1 MANSSSKPQ
10 TQQPSHHKEDVGLE
24 HGDVSTASDSSNS
37 SAMGS
42 SECSSG
48 LSGSPTSAAQTPLAN
63 KNANPSIKKQ
73 RAEDQKMRIEVKIV
87 PPQYKDRLSLYDR
100 LLAKQPPKKPE
111 STNNSKTRQQ
121 QRPASAIPIK
131 IKHDTHK
138 QTNRRATNHLAP
150 STPNSTPTP
159 HSMQS
164 ILQKLENLSTTTAS
178 SSSNPRSRTSS
189 GSSSKSKTPSTLPA
203 TLETLLKS
211 TAPSSTTS
219 SKHQTNNEEP
229 STTGP
234 ESLLDTSS
242 SSETSTAAPSR
253 THSRSDSWHQVSVP
267 TFAPPLQQHQQQQ
280 PASNNATSKL
290 SKLTLIIPKH
300 GIAFTP
306 PIDLIETATEFHL
319 FVDVPGA
326 HVGDVEV
333 RMEEWGK
340 VVVVRAGVEDP
351 VEAFKDKMITNTNS
365 IHERKVGE
373 FMRRVKLSTAVD
385 EKDCEA
391 SMLNGLLHV
400 RMGKKGKSSG

>member
-1 MANSSSKPQ
+1 MSQQRQTLPILLPWALLNAPVVHLEVLRLLHRRRLPTRIPTHQSRNNVQKIKRCVLKSRSFHLNTRTDFRFTTVSSPSNHPRSPNPQ
-10 TQQPSHHKEDVGLE
+10 TTPRPD
-24 HGDVSTASDSSNS
+24 SNS
-37 SAMGS
+37 V
-42 SECSSG
+42 
-48 LSGSPTSAAQTPLAN
+48 Q
-63 KNANPSIKKQ
+63 
-73 RAEDQKMRIEVKIV
+73 
-87 PPQYKDRLSLYDR
+87 PPQF
-100 LLAKQPPKKPE
+100 P
-111 STNNSKTRQQ
+111 
-121 QRPASAIPIK
+121 
-131 IKHDTHK
+131 
-138 QTNRRATNHLAP
+138 
-150 STPNSTPTP
+150 
-159 HSMQS
+159 
-164 ILQKLENLSTTTAS
+164 
-178 SSSNPRSRTSS
+178 
-189 GSSSKSKTPSTLPA
+189 SKSSTIRIN
-203 TLETLLKS
+203 K
-211 TAPSSTTS
+211 
-219 SKHQTNNEEP
+219 QTNNEEP

-351 VEAFKDKMITNTNS
+351 VEAFKDKLITNTNS